1 MKAKD
6 AVEELV
12 GGLQEIMQKLAEQGA
27 GKLKG
32 RLLYMGWFNRPWK
45 LVMEG
50 GAEIDL
56 WPIIDKFLVSLNG
69 KRANHERT
77 RDGYTLS
84 VDESSEFRL
93 EYVTGQY
100 VFLQKTESFGKSNVH
115 AYLDDALGWLSGRL
129 VKVEIENGKQIKF
142 TADKSEK
149 VFGVYFTEEG
159 NSCKVSSDA
168 VKTVCRVGQH
178 DCCIF
183 LSACADGFHCEKFN
197 SPLARML
204 LDRLAK
210 GTIRASRIG
219 NCAILG
225 RKKPEAVAV

>member
-1 MKAKD
+1 
-6 AVEELV
+6 
-12 GGLQEIMQKLAEQGA
+12 MQKLE
-27 GKLKG
+27 G
-32 RLLYMGWFNRPWK
+32 RLLYRGWFNLPWK
-45 LVMEG
+45 LVTADG
-50 GAEIDL
+50 EIDL
-56 WPIIDKFLVSLNG
+56 WPTIHEFLASLNG

-77 RDGYTLS
+77 RDGYMLS

-93 EYVTGQY
+93 EYATGQY
-100 VFLQKTESFGKSNVH
+100 VLLQKTESFGMSNVH

-149 VFGVYFTEEG
+149 VFGVYFTGEG
-159 NSCKVSSDA
+159 NSCKVSSNT
-168 VKTVCRVGQH
+168 VETVCKIGQH

-183 LSACADGFHCEKFN
+183 LSAGADGFHCEKFN

-225 RKKPEAVAV
+225 RRKKRKAVAV